1 MKPLILVAA
10 SVFALAVMPTTAV
23 AQTGHLML
31 KDSPKAELTL
41 TEPLAVGNTV
51 LTPGTYKFQCRVFE
65 GGKTFLVVT
74 VAKTGR
80 EVARTP
86 CVREIQDGRISNSS
100 FWTKLDANGYR
111 RLTRVGIEGESV
123 THRLVD
129 VN

>member
-1 MKPLILVAA
+1 MKSLLLAA
-10 SVFALAVMPTTAV
+10 AAVFALAVLPTTAV
-23 AQTGHLML
+23 AQTGHVML
-31 KDSPKAELTL
+31 KDSPKAQLTL
-41 TEPLAVGNTV
+41 TQPLVVGNTV
-51 LTPGTYKFQCRVFE
+51 LKPGTYKFQCRTFE

-86 CVREIQDGRISNSS
+86 CVRETQDGRISNSS
-100 FWTKLDANGYR
+100 FWTSLDVNGYR

-123 THRLVD
+123 THRLLD